1 MSEQKKKYN
10 TTLLDVRLVEVTDK
24 ATGKKKKTPKLQ
36 LAKGVELTLNGVKVD
51 LGQYNSA
58 FLKQKSELEADID
71 FLLQNEYIKE
81 EKAEED
87 KAYLAE
93 KNIQLALKM
102 KV

>member
-1 MSEQKKKYN
+1 MSNEKKKYN
-10 TTLLDVRLVEVTDK
+10 TTLMDVRLVEVK
-24 ATGKKKKTPKLQ
+24 GKKTPKLQ
-36 LAKGVELTLNGVKVD
+36 LAKGVEIMYNGVKVD

-58 FLKQKSELEADID
+58 FLKQRSELESDID
-71 FLLQNEYIKE
+71 FLLEKEYIKE

-93 KNIQLALKM
+93 KQIQLALKL